1 MSRYSISRLTFNL
14 LSVVVAS
21 LLLTAC
27 HVAPKAENRA
37 SFKVETE
44 AAQKWFSTNVKNF
57 DKQVD
62 SSGGYIIF
70 PSVGQAGVGFFG
82 GTFGRGAVFN
92 GNGSQIGWASLGSG
106 SVGLQ
111 LGAQGYKMAMILED
125 EATMRRFKNGKWT
138 GDASATAVAASEGA
152 AAAAPFTD
160 GVVVYMG
167 DQAGLMAGVSVA
179 LANIRYRNLDD
190 VE

>member
-1 MSRYSISRLTFNL
+1 MNRNPLIVLFVTLCASFL
-14 LSVVVAS
+14 LP
-21 LLLTAC
+21 AC
-27 HVAPKAENRA
+27 QVAPKAENRA

-44 AAQKWFSTNVKNF
+44 AAQKWFSSNVKTF

-70 PSVGQAGVGFFG
+70 PDVGRAGFVFLG
-82 GTFGRGAVFN
+82 GTFGRGAVYD
-92 GNGSQIGWASLGSG
+92 GNGKQIGWARMGSG
-106 SVGLQ
+106 TLGLQ

-125 EATMRRFKNGKWT
+125 ENTMRRFKNGKWT
-138 GDASATAVAASEGA
+138 GDVSATAVAATEGG

-160 GVVVYMG
+160 GVVVYFG

-190 VE
+190 IE

>member
-1 MSRYSISRLTFNL
+1 MSLRLISN
-14 LSVVVAS
+14 LSVVAF
-21 LLLTAC
+21 LATFLTAC
-27 HVAPKAENRA
+27 HVAPKAESRA
-37 SFKVETE
+37 SFKVEAD
-44 AAQKWFSTNVKNF
+44 AAQKWFSGNVKGF
-57 DKQVD
+57 DKQAD
-62 SSGGYIIF
+62 ASGGYIIF
-70 PSVGQAGVGFFG
+70 PSIGQAGVGFFG

-92 GNGSQIGWASLGSG
+92 ANGSQVGWASLGSG

-138 GDASATAVAASEGA
+138 GDASATAVAATEGA

-160 GVVVYMG
+160 GVVVYVG

-179 LANIRYRNLDD
+179 LANIRYRNIDD
-190 VE
+190 LE

>member
-1 MSRYSISRLTFNL
+1 MNRNPLIVLFVTLCASFL
-14 LSVVVAS
+14 LPACQVV
-21 LLLTAC
+21 
-27 HVAPKAENRA
+27 PKAENRA

-44 AAQKWFSTNVKNF
+44 AAQKWFSSNVKTF

-70 PSVGQAGVGFFG
+70 PSIGQAGVGFFG

-92 GNGSQIGWASLGSG
+92 SNGSQVGWAALGSG

-138 GDASATAVAASEGA
+138 GDVSATAVAATEGG

-160 GVVVYMG
+160 GVVVYVG

-179 LANIRYRNLDD
+179 LANIRYRSLDD
-190 VE
+190 IE

>member
-1 MSRYSISRLTFNL
+1 MNRNPLIVLFVTLCASFL
-14 LSVVVAS
+14 LP
-21 LLLTAC
+21 AC
-27 HVAPKAENRA
+27 QVAPKAENRA

-44 AAQKWFSTNVKNF
+44 AAQKWFSSNVKTF

-70 PSVGQAGVGFFG
+70 PSIGQAGVGFFG

-92 GNGSQIGWASLGSG
+92 SNGSQVGWAALGSG

-125 EATMRRFKNGKWT
+125 ENTMRRFKNGKWT
-138 GDASATAVAASEGA
+138 GDVSATAVAATEGG

-160 GVVVYMG
+160 GVVVYFG

-190 VE
+190 IE